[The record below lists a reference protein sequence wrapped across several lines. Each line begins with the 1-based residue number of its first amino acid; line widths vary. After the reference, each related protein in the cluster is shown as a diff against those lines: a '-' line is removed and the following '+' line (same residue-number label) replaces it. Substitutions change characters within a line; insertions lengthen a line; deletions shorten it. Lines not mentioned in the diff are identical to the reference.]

1 MKQRNDTFKEMI
13 SGYAG
18 SRGNEPN
25 RTDILKMEYKH
36 KIRIIQAKMWFPN
49 NTVNESKLF

>member
-1 MKQRNDTFKEMI
+1 MKQRNDTFKETI

-25 RTDILKMEYKH
+25 RTEWSISIKY
-36 KIRIIQAKMWFPN
+36 IIQAKTWFPN
-49 NTVNESKLF
+49 NTVNE